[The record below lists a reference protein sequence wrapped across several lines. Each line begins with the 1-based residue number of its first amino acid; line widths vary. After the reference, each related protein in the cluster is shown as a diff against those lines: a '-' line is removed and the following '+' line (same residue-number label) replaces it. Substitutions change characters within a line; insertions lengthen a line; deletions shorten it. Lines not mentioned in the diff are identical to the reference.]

1 MAANRRSL
9 TSGYEQLAELADA
22 ELALV
27 RAGDFERLA
36 EIDERRL
43 ELIADLPEQP
53 PEDAWPALDRTAELQ
68 RRVSAELAKAIA
80 ITRQQLNRL
89 DRGRSAVRGYAP
101 ALERRKLVDSAG

>member
-1 MAANRRSL
+1 MASNRRGVVA
-9 TSGYEQLAELADA
+9 GYEQLAELADA

-27 RAGDFERLA
+27 RAGEWERLA
-36 EIDERRL
+36 EIDERRR
-43 ELIADLPEQP
+43 EVMASLPDQA
-53 PEDAWPALDRTAELQ
+53 PEDAWPMLDRTAELQ

-80 ITRQQLNRL
+80 ITREQLGRL